1 MITLLSIKNESFLN
15 QNFFP
20 LEVSISL
27 LQQFNFVEIWL
38 EIKWIKTEKQIY
50 TEKIYNL

>member
-38 EIKWIKTEKQIY
+38 EIKLHKNWET
-50 TEKIYNL
+50 NLYRKDL